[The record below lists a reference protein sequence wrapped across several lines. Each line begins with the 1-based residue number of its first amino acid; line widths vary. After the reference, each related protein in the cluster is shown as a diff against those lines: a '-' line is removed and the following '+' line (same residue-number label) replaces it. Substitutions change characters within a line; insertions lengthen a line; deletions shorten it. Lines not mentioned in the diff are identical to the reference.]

1 MGALM
6 NALDFRLYGAE
17 MKDWVV
23 AVVAALTVTAALRL
37 AQAYAIRKLQSHA
50 TSTGHPTIAFAVDLV
65 RRTAWPVL
73 LAIGLNVGTLI
84 GDLPPNVERIV
95 HALMV
100 TAVLAQFAL
109 WLNRSVSF
117 FLDRYFRRT
126 LDEDAARATT
136 ITFLGVLVRLALWVV
151 LVLVALDN
159 FGVNVTALVA
169 GLGIG
174 GIAVALATQSI
185 LGDVFAS
192 LSIVLDKPFVVG
204 DFIVV
209 DQLSGR
215 VEHIGLKTTRVRST
229 SGEEIIFANGELLK
243 NRIRNYRGSYERRV
257 VFTVGVSYQT
267 PHDRLARIPMIIRD
281 LVQAQEHVRFVR
293 ANFAKLAESSLIF
306 EVVYDVL
313 SGDENVYMDVQ
324 QAINLGLLARLQR
337 EGIELAAPAHALEVR
352 ETAVVGQSA

>member
-1 MGALM
+1 MDALV
-6 NALDFRLYGAE
+6 NVLDFRIYGAE
-17 MKDWVV
+17 VKDWVV
-23 AVVAALTVTAALRL
+23 AAVAALIVAVALRL
-37 AQAYAIRKLQSHA
+37 VQAYAVRKLASRA
-50 TSTGHPTIAFAVDLV
+50 VPTDHSSFAFAVDLV

-73 LAIGLNVGTLI
+73 AAIALHVGALV
-84 GDLPPNVERIV
+84 GDLPPNVERIL

-100 TAVLAQFAL
+100 TAVLAQLAL
-109 WLNRSVSF
+109 WLNRAVSF

-136 ITFLGVLVRLALWVV
+136 ITFLGVLARLVLWVV

-159 FGVNVTALVA
+159 LGVNVTALVA
-169 GLGIG
+169 GLGVG

-209 DQLSGR
+209 DQLAGR

-229 SGEEIIFANGELLK
+229 SGEEIVFANGELLK

-257 VFTVGVSYQT
+257 VFTVGVSPQT
-267 PHDRLARIPMIIRD
+267 PHARLARIPVIIRD
-281 LVQAQEHVRFVR
+281 LVGEQEHARFER
-293 ANFAKLAESSLIF
+293 AHFAKLAESSLIF
-306 EVVYDVL
+306 EAVYDVL
-313 SGDENVYMDVQ
+313 GGDEHVFMDVQ
-324 QAINLGLLARLQR
+324 QAINLGLLARFQR

-352 ETAVVGQSA
+352 ETAVVRQVA

>member
-1 MGALM
+1 MDALM
-6 NALDFRLYGAE
+6 DALDFRLYGAE

-23 AVVAALTVTAALRL
+23 AVVAALAVTAALRL

-95 HALMV
+95 HAIMV

-257 VFTVGVSYQT
+257 VFTVAVSNQT
-267 PHDRLARIPMIIRD
+267 PHPRLARIPVLIRD
-281 LVQAQEHVRFVR
+281 LVQEQDRVRFVR
-293 ANFAKLAESSLIF
+293 AHFAKLADSSLIF
-306 EVVYDVL
+306 EAVYDVL
-313 SGDENVYMDVQ
+313 SGDENVFMDVQ
-324 QAINLGLLARLQR
+324 QAINLGLLARFQR
-337 EGIELAAPAHALEVR
+337 EGIEFAAPAHALEVR